1 MADSNTQDN
10 SSAIGYVKL
19 MNGLVK
25 AVDINGIERVLQI
38 GDAVFADETIVTG
51 PQAAVVIELR
61 DGSSMSMGGESQA
74 LLNDEVYDPSV
85 AEDVADRA
93 STIDAVQQ
101 AILAGAD
108 PTDLL
113 EATAAG
119 AGDATVGD
127 GNQGQVAVERTG
139 DERTPESGFETTGL
153 NRSFEEIPDEEGAA
167 LEPEETDVTV
177 SPPPTVTIP
186 NDGTGTGGSD
196 NSVPEDSTVS
206 GSFAI
211 TAPDGLQSITVGG
224 TVITAAQLAASGT
237 TSIVIAGAN

>member
-10 SSAIGYVKL
+10 GSAIGYVKL

-25 AVDINGIERVLQI
+25 AVDLNGIERVLQI
-38 GDAVFADETIVTG
+38 GDTVYADETIVTA
-51 PQAAVVIELR
+51 PRAAVVIELR
-61 DGSSMSMGGESQA
+61 DGSNLSMGGESQA

-85 AEDVADRA
+85 AENAADRA

-119 AGDATVGD
+119 AGDATTGD

-139 DERTPESGFETTGL
+139 DETTPESGFETTGL
-153 NRSFEEIPDEEGAA
+153 NFQFEETV
-167 LEPEETDVTV
+167 EETGAVLSSVIEPDLGPGSFSVGDVSISEGGLMTF
-177 SPPPTVTIP
+177 TVTR
-186 NDGTGTGGSD
+186 TGD
-196 NSVPEDSTVS
+196 
-206 GSFAI
+206 
-211 TAPDGLQSITVGG
+211 
-224 TVITAAQLAASGT
+224 AADPQD
-237 TSIVIAGAN
+237 IDF